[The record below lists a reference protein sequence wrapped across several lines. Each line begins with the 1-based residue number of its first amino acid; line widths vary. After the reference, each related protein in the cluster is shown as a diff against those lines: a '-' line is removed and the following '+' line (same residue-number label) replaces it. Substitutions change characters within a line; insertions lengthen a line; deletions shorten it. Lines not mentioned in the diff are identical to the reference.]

1 MKNTPITEGWAQ
13 GRQTLRLGFDVFCL
27 FPNLVVPT
35 FLQTAVTGKS
45 AQSSSPNI
53 GHHFIL
59 PVCQL
64 MSGFVFFNQVKPKMI
79 FCFPSLVM

>member
-35 FLQTAVTGKS
+35 FLQTAV
-45 AQSSSPNI
+45 N
-53 GHHFIL
+53 
-59 PVCQL
+59 
-64 MSGFVFFNQVKPKMI
+64 
-79 FCFPSLVM
+79 